1 MNTSK
6 KMIVAAATLVIG
18 LSACAGTPTA
28 PSPASTSPASVAPS
42 SAPSATAAQTAIDA
56 ADNPF
61 PGYSQRTARN
71 GETLYCREDEVAG
84 TRIPKLVCGTE
95 AVLRNQSD
103 EAKKQVGDMR
113 QTAGQGGCNPAEG
126 C

>member
-6 KMIVAAATLVIG
+6 KKIVAAAALVIG
-18 LSACAGTPTA
+18 LSACAGTPTG
-28 PSPASTSPASVAPS
+28 PSPAATSPASIAPS
-42 SAPSATAAQTAIDA
+42 SAPTATDA

-61 PGYSQRTARN
+61 PGYTQRKARN

-84 TRIPKLVCGTE
+84 TRIPKLVCATE
-95 AVLRNQSD
+95 YVLRNQSV
-103 EAKKQVGDMR
+103 EAHKQVNDMR

>member
-6 KMIVAAATLVIG
+6 KKIAAAATLVIG
-18 LSACAGTPTA
+18 LSACAGTPTG
-28 PSPASTSPASVAPS
+28 PTPVSTTPASIAPS
-42 SAPSATAAQTAIDA
+42 SAPTAADA

-61 PGYSQRTARN
+61 PGYTQRKARN

-95 AVLRNQSD
+95 AVLRDQSI